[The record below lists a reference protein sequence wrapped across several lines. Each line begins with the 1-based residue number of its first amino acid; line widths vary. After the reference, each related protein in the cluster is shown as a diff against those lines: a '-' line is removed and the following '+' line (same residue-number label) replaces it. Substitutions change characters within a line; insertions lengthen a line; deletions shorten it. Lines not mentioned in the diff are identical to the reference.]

1 MPTLV
6 WIDRSHARLYGFSR
20 NPPTED
26 SLQNTMPGHGHFL
39 EALAN
44 RLEEATR
51 ILIVGPGVSKY
62 RFYAYVRETAPQIA
76 RKVVGCENLEHPHDF
91 LLRSLAEK
99 HLGVVPNTPGV
110 C

>member
-1 MPTLV
+1 MPVLV
-6 WIDRSHARLYGFSR
+6 WIDRNHARLLEFSR
-20 NPPTED
+20 TPPTEQN
-26 SLQNTMPGHGHFL
+26 LQNSTPGSNRFL
-39 EALAN
+39 EALSKK
-44 RLEEATR
+44 LEDASR

-99 HLGVVPNTPGV
+99 HLGIVPNTPGV